1 VWRRA
6 ALAVLPSTYGEGVPK
21 TLLEAAACARPLIAT
36 DVPGCREVV
45 HPGATGILV
54 PPHDADELAKAVAQ
68 LAGDPARR
76 AALGQAGRRLIE
88 DEFTDES
95 VARETLALY
104 RAALAERHG
113 FPAAREI
120 PGKNPAPGAKST

>member
-1 VWRRA
+1 M
-6 ALAVLPSTYGEGVPK
+6 
-21 TLLEAAACARPLIAT
+21 LEAAACGRPLIAT

-45 HPGATGILV
+45 RPGATGILV
-54 PPHDADELAKAVAQ
+54 PPHDVDGLASALAQ

-76 AALGQAGRRLIE
+76 HALGRAGRRLVE
-88 DEFTDES
+88 CRFTDGI